1 MKGREGGFVF
11 EKVGLHINLEEAISG
26 FESDTDMCLEVS
38 CQSDNGGGSDSVKFQ
53 STWSRV
59 VTKTYAETEWKT
71 AEHGEIEFAV
81 VAPS

>member
-1 MKGREGGFVF
+1 
-11 EKVGLHINLEEAISG
+11 
-26 FESDTDMCLEVS
+26 MCLEVS